1 MSLFLGG
8 TQRGN
13 NTKLPSL
20 RVLPPLS
27 SKQKYS
33 PFPKKKPYSRINHRD
48 GRGDREINHR
58 DGRGDRD
65 GTLPIV
71 TLAGPSQ
78 QGGEGFKDSC
88 IIKKW
93 IDEGLIQDR
102 YKCYLTDFLCFC
114 DTTIGCYWRQ

>member
-33 PFPKKKPYSRINHRD
+33 PFTEKKPYSRINHRD
-48 GRGDREINHR
+48 GRGDS
-58 DGRGDRD
+58 D

-78 QGGEGFKDSC
+78 QGGGTFKDSC

-102 YKCYLTDFLCFC
+102 YKCYLTDDLCFC